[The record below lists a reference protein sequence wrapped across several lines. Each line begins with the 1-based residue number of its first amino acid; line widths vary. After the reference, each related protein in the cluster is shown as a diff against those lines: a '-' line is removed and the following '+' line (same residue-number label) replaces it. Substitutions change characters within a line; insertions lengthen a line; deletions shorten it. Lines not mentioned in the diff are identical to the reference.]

1 MTSNNATFA
10 KEQSVGSMLPY
21 ALQLDEH
28 TVLLR
33 DGRLMQVLKLDG
45 FLFETADT
53 EELNYRKELRDS
65 MLQAVGTSRFSIYH
79 HVLRRRVQPD
89 LEGTFPDPFSAS
101 LATIWRER
109 QERRSLFTNE
119 LYLAIIRNPERGA
132 RGLGNW
138 LARRAAG
145 ANDRKAR
152 RAAEIRALNAARDA
166 LMSAM
171 AAYRPTLLT
180 TRSTPMGLA
189 SEPLEFLATLFNG
202 ERRGVLLP
210 YGDAGEHIAARRV
223 SFGAQTLEL
232 SPTGTAARS
241 FSAMISLKDY
251 PGVTTPGMLD
261 ALLRIPVE
269 FTLTQ
274 SFAFVDRADA
284 LSRLNLTLRQMK
296 AADDEAIG
304 LREEL
309 AEARDAVASGRS
321 SFGEHH
327 LTIAVHG
334 KTPDEVDAAVAEVQA
349 ALADLSMISVR
360 EDIGL
365 EPAFWAQFPGN
376 EAFIARRALISTRN
390 FASLASWHSFATGQA
405 TGNHWGPAITLLET
419 TAAGPYHFNF
429 HQGDLGNFTVI
440 GPSGSGKT
448 VVLNFLL
455 AQAQRISPR
464 IVFFDK
470 DRGAEPFLRAMGG
483 VYDVLRPGQPS
494 GLNPLLLP
502 DTSEN
507 RRFLVDWVSH
517 LVGAGAGAGVGAGD
531 GLTPEEQQQ
540 IEQAVAVSMA
550 SPVHL
555 RRLSTFAQLLRGGG
569 RPHAA
574 DLVARLSSWIGD
586 GEHAWLFDN
595 PEDCI
600 DTGQRVVGF
609 DMTRLLDNPRTR
621 TPAMMYLFH
630 RVEERLDGTPTII
643 VVDEGCKAL
652 DDEAFVARIRDW
664 EKTIRKRNGI
674 VGFATQSAED
684 ALGSRIASAIVE
696 QAATQIFMPNPRARA
711 EHYCDGFGLTAHE
724 FELVRVLPDTSR
736 AFLIKHGRDSVV
748 AQLDLSGEKDIL
760 TILSGRE
767 TTVRALDRIR
777 SEVGNDPALWMPRL
791 LEAVA

>member
-89 LEGTFPDPFSAS
+89 LEGAFPDPFSAS

-180 TRSTPMGLA
+180 TRSTPTGLA

-232 SPTGTAARS
+232 SPTGTTARS

-517 LVGAGAGAGVGAGD
+517 LVGAGAGVGAGD

-550 SPVHL
+550 SPLHL

-574 DLVARLSSWIGD
+574 DLVARLSSWIAD

-643 VVDEGCKAL
+643 VVDEGWKAL